1 MTKSWIQGMHMKEG
15 ALHEM
20 LDVPEGAPIP
30 AKMMAKAASGKM
42 GPLAEK
48 RAQLAK
54 TLKKLGKK

>member
-1 MTKSWIQGMHMKEG
+1 MHMKEG